1 MYKRLIL
8 LLAASFM
15 LMIGGKAMAIGIG
28 AYVDVGGGGH
38 TYDVTT
44 SDFTKPGDAKFV
56 NVMGGFI
63 LDTNTGGP
71 GIFNYRL
78 KLGGGSYVNYEREM
92 DLDISKIDMEHTF
105 GFGIVRKQMIRFW
118 IGPSIGV
125 NYQWGK
131 SDSSRRYVGGLNVT
145 ETFNWWNDP
154 APIQG
159 DLSFLAILLP
169 SIPNDPIYAVAFGLY
184 RDKIKK
190 IYFAGGSIGLTT
202 GLNINIVKHFGIG
215 LEFGFKYDLTGG
227 KQDRRVY
234 HFLYDNPYGKFNDD
248 LFVHGWNLYGSLSLM
263 YRVGE

>member
-131 SDSSRRYVGGLNVT
+131 SDSSRRYVG
-145 ETFNWWNDP
+145 
-154 APIQG
+154 
-159 DLSFLAILLP
+159 
-169 SIPNDPIYAVAFGLY
+169 
-184 RDKIKK
+184 
-190 IYFAGGSIGLTT
+190 
-202 GLNINIVKHFGIG
+202 
-215 LEFGFKYDLTGG
+215 TGG
-227 KQDRRVY
+227 MIHSPYREIFLLWPSFSHQFPMIQYMRSHLVY
-234 HFLYDNPYGKFNDD
+234 TGIKLKKYILQGAASA
-248 LFVHGWNLYGSLSLM
+248 SLLD
-263 YRVGE
+263 